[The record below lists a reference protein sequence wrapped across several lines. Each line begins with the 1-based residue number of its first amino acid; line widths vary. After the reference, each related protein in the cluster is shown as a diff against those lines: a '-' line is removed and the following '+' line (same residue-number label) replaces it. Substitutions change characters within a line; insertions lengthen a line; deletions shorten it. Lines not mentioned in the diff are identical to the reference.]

1 MKNSCNFSSMFLR
14 NFLRKSDLRWIHIN
28 EKFLYIV
35 KLQLLKTRPYYN
47 EIHLKSVIV
56 GNSSS
61 TNNNTFIVETHV

>member
-35 KLQLLKTRPYYN
+35 KLQLLKTRPYN

-56 GNSSS
+56 GSFSS

>member
-35 KLQLLKTRPYYN
+35 KLQLLKTRHYN

-56 GNSSS
+56 GSSSS